1 MEQKPHASVS
11 FQYGSLPE
19 SISKQTYSVHRDGQL
34 IVSNHP
40 MLNAVKQ
47 FVRANARDENAAGR
61 TASYIVTGTM
71 GFRSVGV
78 MNNKGA
84 VRWE

>member
-1 MEQKPHASVS
+1 
-11 FQYGSLPE
+11 
-19 SISKQTYSVHRDGQL
+19 
-34 IVSNHP
+34 